1 LYSRQIDNSL
11 FAFGN
16 GFVWGSK
23 LMEEFDL
30 GSMSIA
36 DGPDSVATNMCGVGD
51 LPLAV
56 GGQ

>member
-1 LYSRQIDNSL
+1 MDRQIDNGL
-11 FAFGN
+11 FDFGR
-16 GFVWGSK
+16 GFAWWSK
-23 LMEEFDL
+23 LMEGFGL

-36 DGPDSVATNMCGVGD
+36 DGPNSVATNMRDLGD